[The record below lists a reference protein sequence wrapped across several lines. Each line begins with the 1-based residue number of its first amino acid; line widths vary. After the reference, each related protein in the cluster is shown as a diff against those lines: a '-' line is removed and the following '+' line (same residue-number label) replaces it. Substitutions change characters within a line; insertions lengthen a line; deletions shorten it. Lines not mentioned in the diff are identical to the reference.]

1 MLLGQSFKVA
11 LRMKMQM
18 NFAPFGVDELDE
30 YKTDIK
36 DNIVLIVFLKINFYD
51 QLNKYFS
58 IAFCY

>member
-1 MLLGQSFKVA
+1 
-11 LRMKMQM
+11 MKMQM